1 MTPRTLRTTRAGLGR
16 RPAPAAAVIAG
27 AVLALTAGPASA
39 TDYVNIW
46 QYNESSAGRCR
57 AAAET
62 GNDWWGYPRDGS
74 GPYWFYCGGASGKEL
89 WVRQPAGGYW
99 G

>member
-1 MTPRTLRTTRAGLGR
+1 MLTMRMTRFGR
-16 RPAPAAAVIAG
+16 RLAPAAVATAG
-27 AVLALTAGPASA
+27 AGAALALTVGPASA

-46 QYNESSAGRCR
+46 QYNESSASRCR
-57 AAAET
+57 DAAATDNE
-62 GNDWWGYPRDGS
+62 WWGYPKDGS
-74 GPYWFYCGGASGKEL
+74 GPYWFYCGGSSGKEL